1 MIKSRNL
8 YIYIFV
14 LCSRTDKTMDQV
26 VIYCMLLVKR
36 LFTKKILYLP
46 WIAGEKIMYHQKRFN
61 VHTYEGTFRII
72 IPIVD

>member
-26 VIYCMLLVKR
+26 VIYWMLLVKSI
-36 LFTKKILYLP
+36 FTKKILYLP
-46 WIAGEKIMYHQKRFN
+46 WIAGEKIMYPQKRF
-61 VHTYEGTFRII
+61 
-72 IPIVD
+72 